1 MKQTTSRA
9 QSLKTIEKAYNALPY
24 MSDGFKEVKRVLFEA
39 NLTGE
44 KQHRKF
50 TSPRSAG
57 FSTTAAAKL
66 FTVRHL
72 AESLENPDRYSVDD
86 ILCIRLE
93 CLKAQAYA
101 KRHREEITAAWSAAG
116 IDRAEVLALDYAELM
131 KA

>member
-1 MKQTTSRA
+1 MKTTNPRTQA
-9 QSLKTIEKAYNALPY
+9 LKTIENAYNALPY
-24 MSDGFKEVKRVLFEA
+24 MSDGFKDVKRVLFEA

-50 TSPRSAG
+50 TSPRTTG

-66 FTVRHL
+66 FTIKHL
-72 AESLENPDRYSVDD
+72 AESLESPDRYTVDD

-101 KRHREEITAAWSAAG
+101 KRHREEITEAWEAAG
-116 IDRAEVLALDYAELM
+116 IDRAAILALDYVDLM
-131 KA
+131 GA